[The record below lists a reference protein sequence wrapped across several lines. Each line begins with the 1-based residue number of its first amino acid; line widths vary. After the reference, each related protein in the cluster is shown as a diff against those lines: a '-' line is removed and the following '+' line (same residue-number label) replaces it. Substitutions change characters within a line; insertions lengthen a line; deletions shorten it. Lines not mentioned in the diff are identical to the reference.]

1 MSRKK
6 DTAIQLSAEE
16 NDQVQHLLSHYDQ
29 VAQRI
34 YNSNNQAE
42 AEEALADLQM
52 LSEPAQIALLKSL
65 AKEKETSAA
74 DILIAV
80 NALSPNKEARKEA
93 RRGLIQLEGAK
104 IQPRWHPPVTRTA
117 AVEVQVPNPPR
128 FWKGWATQTREEG
141 EMRLVLCWEQG
152 FDYTEARAFAF
163 YLDFWQD
170 GVKECVVNLD
180 SKRHIDEALEGLRAS
195 FGDISIIECTPA
207 EGKRLLEE
215 ALSVNAWRKAPPAA
229 GYRNNAALIKQLLP
243 EPKNEEAAPTS
254 PKTFI
259 HPELEPQE
267 VAINFIGA
275 WSLGDYGLAYDLLT
289 QDSPYRERLERD
301 EWIERRRAWADESH
315 PARLELGF
323 AREREQ
329 SQSGLWLPS
338 TSGGRSLARKEVE
351 LGWSL
356 ELVETPLS
364 GTLKEMPMGTA
375 VNKDTTR
382 HWFWTSYTLT
392 HARDTWRIQSINDD
406 GRRVQG
412 LPVAELQKLIKEN
425 EDSVDA
431 MINRRDDRD
440 MQDVLNEAAWRL
452 TVILHYYDALLVL
465 LPFDYAVHEDAY
477 QNSIIAANPER
488 TQVYLERLLQ
498 RFSQNRVETLRRL
511 ASTLT
516 TVAYKYGG
524 EEETPEELRE
534 RQRHLLQ
541 SAENALQ
548 EALDADNSAINN
560 ILMAE
565 LLLNLD
571 RNDEAETHL
580 QQARTASPNTD
591 EEAHIEAALG
601 TLAMRRELINEAIPH
616 YQRVSEIKPDYP
628 SIWFNLGFAHRQLGN
643 FEQADTYYQRAIEK
657 APTDLRPYAER
668 VAIAIN
674 QGNKAQARAIAEQG
688 VAANPDSAGLHALLA
703 SVLQEIGDRR
713 AAQQHLAEAEA
724 IDPNQPIVQTV
735 RQQLQQAAKRR

>member
-6 DTAIQLSAEE
+6 DTAIQLSTEE
-16 NDQVQHLLSHYDQ
+16 NDQVQHLFSQYDQ
-29 VAQRI
+29 LAQRI
-34 YNSNNQAE
+34 VNSNNQAE
-42 AEEALADLQM
+42 AEEALADLKA

-65 AKEKETSAA
+65 AKEKETGVA

-80 NALSPNKEARKEA
+80 NAFSPNKEVRKEA

-104 IQPRWHPPVTRTA
+104 IQPGWNPPITRTA

-128 FWKGWATQTREEG
+128 FWKGWVTQTRDEG
-141 EMRLVLCWEQG
+141 EIRLVLCWEQG
-152 FDYTEARAFAF
+152 FDYAEARAFAF
-163 YLDFWQD
+163 YLDFWRD

-180 SKRHIDEALEGLRAS
+180 SKRHIDESLARLRTS
-195 FGDISIIECTPA
+195 LGDMSIVECTPV

-215 ALSVNAWRKAPPAA
+215 ALSVNEWRKTPPAQ
-229 GYRNNAALIKQLLP
+229 GYRNNAALIKQFLLEP
-243 EPKNEEAAPTS
+243 ENEGAAPTPLKS
-254 PKTFI
+254 FI
-259 HPELEPQE
+259 YPELEPQE
-267 VAINFIGA
+267 VVINFIGA
-275 WSLGDYGLAYDLLT
+275 WSLGDYGLAYDLLA
-289 QDSPYRERLERD
+289 QDSTYRERLERD

-329 SQSGLWLPS
+329 SQSSLWLPS

-392 HARDTWRIQSINDD
+392 RERDGWRIQSINDD

-412 LPVAELQKLIKEN
+412 LPVAELQRLIKEH
-425 EDSVDA
+425 EDSVDTI
-431 MINRRDDRD
+431 MNRRDNRD
-440 MQDVLNEAAWRL
+440 MQDVLNEVARNL

-465 LPFDYAVHEDAY
+465 LPFDYQVHEDAY
-477 QNSIIAANPER
+477 QNSRITANPER
-488 TQVYLERLLQ
+488 TQVYLERILQ

-516 TVAYKYGG
+516 TVAYKYGR
-524 EEETPEELRE
+524 EEETPEELRT

-541 SAENALQ
+541 RAETTLQ
-548 EALDADNSAINN
+548 EALEADNNATNH

-565 LLLNLD
+565 LLLSQN
-571 RNDEAETHL
+571 RNDEAEVHL
-580 QQARTASPNTD
+580 QQARAASPDTD
-591 EEAHIEAALG
+591 EEAHLEAALG
-601 TLAMRRELINEAIPH
+601 TIAMRRELINEAIPH
-616 YQRVSEIKPDYP
+616 YQRVSEINPDYP

-643 FEQADTYYQRAIEK
+643 FEQADIYYQRAIEK
-657 APTDLRPYAER
+657 APTDLRPYVER
-668 VAIAIN
+668 IAIAMN
-674 QGNKAQARAIAEQG
+674 QGDKQQAHAIAEQG
-688 VAANPDSAGLHALLA
+688 VAVNPDSAELHALLA

-713 AAQQHLAEAEA
+713 AAQQQLAEAEA

-735 RQQLQQAAKRR
+735 RQQLQQATKKR

>member
-42 AEEALADLQM
+42 AEEALSDLKA

-65 AKEKETSAA
+65 AKEKETGAA

-104 IQPRWHPPVTRTA
+104 IQPRWNPPITRTA

-152 FDYTEARAFAF
+152 FDYAEARAFAF
-163 YLDFWQD
+163 YLDFWQG
-170 GVKECVVNLD
+170 GVKECVVDLD
-180 SKRHIDEALEGLRAS
+180 SKRHIDEALEGLHVGL
-195 FGDISIIECTPA
+195 GDTSIVECTPA

-215 ALSVNAWRKAPPAA
+215 ALSINEWRKTPPAPA
-229 GYRNNAALIKQLLP
+229 YRNNAALIKQLLL
-243 EPKNEEAAPTS
+243 EPGNEEAAPTS

-267 VAINFIGA
+267 AVINFIGA

-289 QDSPYRERLERD
+289 QDSMYRERLERD
-301 EWIERRRAWADESH
+301 EWIERHRAWADESH

-338 TSGGRSLARKEVE
+338 ASGGRSLARKEVE

-392 HARDTWRIQSINDD
+392 RERDAWRIQSINDD

-412 LPVAELQKLIKEN
+412 LPAAELQKLIKEH

-431 MINRRDDRD
+431 IMNRRDDRD
-440 MQDVLNEAAWRL
+440 MQDVLNEVAWHL

-465 LPFDYAVHEDAY
+465 LLFDYQVHEDAY
-477 QNSIIAANPER
+477 RNSVVTANPER
-488 TQVYLERLLQ
+488 TQVYLERVLQ
-498 RFSQNRVETLRRL
+498 RFSQNQAETLRRL

-516 TVAYKYGG
+516 TVAYKYGR

-541 SAENALQ
+541 RAEAALQ
-548 EALDADNSAINN
+548 EALEADNGAANN

-565 LLLNLD
+565 LLLSQD
-571 RNDEAETHL
+571 RNDEAEAHL
-580 QQARTASPNTD
+580 QQARAASPNTN
-591 EEAHIEAALG
+591 EEANIEAALG
-601 TLAMRRELINEAIPH
+601 HIAMRRELLNEAIVH
-616 YQRVSEIKPDYP
+616 YQHVSEINPDYP
-628 SIWFNLGFAHRQLGN
+628 GIWFNLGFAHRQLGN

-668 VAIAIN
+668 VAIAMN
-674 QGNKAQARAIAEQG
+674 QGNKQQARTIAEQG
-688 VAANPDSAGLHALLA
+688 VAANPDSASLHALLA
-703 SVLQEIGDRR
+703 SVLQEIGDQR

-735 RQQLQQAAKRR
+735 RQQLQQAVKKR

>member
-16 NDQVQHLLSHYDQ
+16 NDQVQYLLSHYDQ

-42 AEEALADLQM
+42 AEEALSDLKA

-65 AKEKETSAA
+65 AKEKETGAA

-104 IQPRWHPPVTRTA
+104 IQPGWNPPVTRTA

-141 EMRLVLCWEQG
+141 EIRLVLCWEQG
-152 FDYTEARAFAF
+152 FDYAEARAFAF
-163 YLDFWQD
+163 YLDFWQS
-170 GVKECVVNLD
+170 GVKECVVELD
-180 SKRHIDEALEGLRAS
+180 SKRHVDEALEGLRAS
-195 FGDISIIECTPA
+195 LSNASIVECTPV

-215 ALSVNAWRKAPPAA
+215 ALSVNEWRKTPPAQ
-229 GYRNNAALIKQLLP
+229 GYRNNAALIKQFLLEP
-243 EPKNEEAAPTS
+243 ENEGAAPTPLKS
-254 PKTFI
+254 FI
-259 HPELEPQE
+259 YPELEPQE
-267 VAINFIGA
+267 VVINFIGA
-275 WSLGDYGLAYDLLT
+275 WSLGDYGLAYDLLA
-289 QDSPYRERLERD
+289 QDSTYRERLERD

-329 SQSGLWLPS
+329 SQSSLWLPS

-382 HWFWTSYTLT
+382 HWFWTSYMLT
-392 HARDTWRIQSINDD
+392 RERDTWRIQSINDD
-406 GRRVQG
+406 GRRAQG
-412 LPVAELQKLIKEN
+412 LPVEELQKLIKEH
-425 EDSVDA
+425 EGSVDA
-431 MINRRDDRD
+431 LMNRRNDRD

-452 TVILHYYDALLVL
+452 TVIQHYYDALLVL
-465 LPFDYAVHEDAY
+465 LPFDYAIHEDAY
-477 QNSIIAANPER
+477 RNSVTMANPEH
-488 TQVYLERLLQ
+488 TLVYLERILQ
-498 RFSQNRVETLRRL
+498 RFSQNRAETLRRL

-516 TVAYKYGG
+516 RVAYKYGR
-524 EEETPEELRE
+524 EDETPEELRE
-534 RQRHLLQ
+534 RQHHLLQ
-541 SAENALQ
+541 RAEAALQ
-548 EALDADNSAINN
+548 EDLDADNSAINN
-560 ILMAE
+560 ILMGE

-571 RNDEAETHL
+571 RNDEAEAHL
-580 QQARTASPNTD
+580 QQARAASPNAD
-591 EEAHIEAALG
+591 EETHIEAALG
-601 TLAMRRELINEAIPH
+601 TIAMRRELINESIPH
-616 YQRVSEIKPDYP
+616 YQRVSEINPDYP
-628 SIWFNLGFAHRQLGN
+628 GIWFNLGFAYRQLGN

-668 VAIAIN
+668 IAIAMN
-674 QGNKAQARAIAEQG
+674 QGNKQQARAIAEQG
-688 VAANPDSAGLHALLA
+688 IAVNPDSASLHALLA
-703 SVLQEIGDRR
+703 SVLQEIGDRQ
-713 AAQQHLAEAEA
+713 AAQQHLAAAEA

-735 RQQLQQAAKRR
+735 RQQLQQPAKKR

>member
-16 NDQVQHLLSHYDQ
+16 NDQVQYLLSHYDQ

-42 AEEALADLQM
+42 AEEALSDLKA

-65 AKEKETSAA
+65 AKEKETGAA

-104 IQPRWHPPVTRTA
+104 IQPGWNPPVTRTA

-141 EMRLVLCWEQG
+141 EIRLVLCWEQG
-152 FDYTEARAFAF
+152 FDYAEARAFAF
-163 YLDFWQD
+163 YLDFWQS
-170 GVKECVVNLD
+170 GVKECVVELD
-180 SKRHIDEALEGLRAS
+180 SKRHVDEALEGLRAS
-195 FGDISIIECTPA
+195 LSNASIVECTPA

-215 ALSVNAWRKAPPAA
+215 ALSVNEWRKIPPAA
-229 GYRNNAALIKQLLP
+229 GYRNNAALIKQLLLEP
-243 EPKNEEAAPTS
+243 EHEEAAPTS
-254 PKTFI
+254 LKSFI
-259 HPELEPQE
+259 YPELEPQE
-267 VAINFIGA
+267 VTINFIGA

-289 QDSPYRERLERD
+289 QDSTYRERLERD
-301 EWIERRRAWADESH
+301 EWIERHRAWVDESH

-323 AREREQ
+323 AHEREQ
-329 SQSGLWLPS
+329 SQSDLWLPS
-338 TSGGRSLARKEVE
+338 SSGGRSLARKEVE

-382 HWFWTSYTLT
+382 HWFWTSYMLT
-392 HARDTWRIQSINDD
+392 RERDTWRIQSINDD
-406 GRRVQG
+406 GRRAQG
-412 LPVAELQKLIKEN
+412 LPVEELQKLIKEH
-425 EDSVDA
+425 EGSVDA
-431 MINRRDDRD
+431 LMNRRNDRD

-452 TVILHYYDALLVL
+452 TVIQHYYDALLVL
-465 LPFDYAVHEDAY
+465 LPFDYAIHEDAY
-477 QNSIIAANPER
+477 RNSVTMANPEH
-488 TQVYLERLLQ
+488 TLVYLERILQ
-498 RFSQNRVETLRRL
+498 RFSQNRAETLRRL

-516 TVAYKYGG
+516 RVAYKYGR
-524 EEETPEELRE
+524 EDETPEELRE
-534 RQRHLLQ
+534 RQHHLLQ
-541 SAENALQ
+541 RAEAALQ
-548 EALDADNSAINN
+548 EDLDADNSAINN
-560 ILMAE
+560 ILMGE

-571 RNDEAETHL
+571 RNDEAEAHL
-580 QQARTASPNTD
+580 QQARAASPNAD
-591 EEAHIEAALG
+591 EETHIEAALG
-601 TLAMRRELINEAIPH
+601 TIAMRRELINESIPH
-616 YQRVSEIKPDYP
+616 YQRVSEINPDYP
-628 SIWFNLGFAHRQLGN
+628 GIWFNLGFAYRQLGN

-668 VAIAIN
+668 IAIAMN
-674 QGNKAQARAIAEQG
+674 QGNKQQARAIAEQG
-688 VAANPDSAGLHALLA
+688 IAVNPDSASLHALLA
-703 SVLQEIGDRR
+703 SVLQEIGDRQ
-713 AAQQHLAEAEA
+713 AAQQHLAAAEA

-735 RQQLQQAAKRR
+735 RQQLQQPAKKR